1 MIAQMLH
8 SCGLIWPWGNMNLI
22 MGTIWYNLY
31 MNINVY
37 EYYMNTYIYIW
48 IYNMYIYTHMIFYK
62 YIYIYYVSWYYTG
75 RICTSSTMAPNCR
88 LFSHGYHNYDILWL
102 LGAAT
107 AIIEALSNF
116 DYKELVKGNSLGSFS
131 VVSTHSSCFVPIPVV
146 HKIPLSIC
154 LSQRIWVASSGPYQL
169 TFWQI
174 FWQFI
179 WHSDILSDIVLGV
192 RVGAQSA

>member
-1 MIAQMLH
+1 
-8 SCGLIWPWGNMNLI
+8 MN
-22 MGTIWYNLY
+22 TIWIHIYN
-31 MNINVY
+31 I
-37 EYYMNTYIYIW
+37 YIYIW
-48 IYNMYIYTHMIFYK
+48 IYNMYIYIYMNIDN
-62 YIYIYYVSWYYTG
+62 IYIIYIHMNLYIYVSWYYTG
-75 RICTSSTMAPNCR
+75 RSCTSSTMAPNCR

-146 HKIPLSIC
+146 HKIPLSIS